1 VTLGYIL
8 IPIAIAAVVVVLGM
22 GLLNMVRG
30 GDPQRAQNLM
40 RWRVT
45 LQAVA
50 IVVILIVIW
59 ASRRG

>member
-1 VTLGYIL
+1 MNLGFIL
-8 IPIAIAAVVVVLGM
+8 VPVAVAAVVVVLGM

-30 GDPQRAQNLM
+30 GDPQRSQNLM

-59 ASRRG
+59 ASRQG